1 MALFFIG
8 VVIGFLSPQAFCC
21 VEPAARVLPVLVQPA
36 VIKRSLLI
44 SQEHPGQPS
53 PLSG

>member
-8 VVIGFLSPQAFCC
+8 VVIGFLSPQAFCY
-21 VEPAARVLPVLVQPA
+21 VDPASGVLPVLVQSA

-53 PLSG
+53 LLSG